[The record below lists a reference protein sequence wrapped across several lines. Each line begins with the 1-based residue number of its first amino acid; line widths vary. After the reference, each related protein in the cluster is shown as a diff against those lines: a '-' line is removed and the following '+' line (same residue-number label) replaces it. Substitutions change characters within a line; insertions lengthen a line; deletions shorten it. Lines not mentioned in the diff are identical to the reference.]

1 MARKSR
7 TQFAILGFLAGA
19 PATGYEI
26 RKQLRDISTIWYES
40 YGQIYPTLK
49 RLTEQGL
56 TTRRTSSGAKG
67 SDKYIYAITEAGR
80 EVLKN
85 WLEEP
90 VRFTPVRHELGL
102 RIYFAKYS
110 DKDVLIAQ
118 LKRFREKTLN
128 ALEYNRALHKKYVVE
143 QQPLASSDHAWM
155 TISQGKYI
163 HEAQL
168 AWCEDMLEQLQ
179 ADKPY

>member
-7 TQFAILGFLAGA
+7 TQFAILGFLASA
-19 PATGYEI
+19 PASGYEI
-26 RKQLRDISTIWYES
+26 RKQLRDINTIWYES

-56 TTRRTSSGAKG
+56 ATRSTSSGAKG
-67 SDKYIYAITEAGR
+67 SDKYTYAITDAGR
-80 EVLKN
+80 KVLKD

-102 RIYFAKYS
+102 RIYFAKHS
-110 DKDVLIAQ
+110 EKDVLIAQ

-128 ALEYNRALHKKYVVE
+128 ELEYNEKLYRKYIVDKE
-143 QQPLASSDHAWM
+143 PLISSDHAWM
-155 TISQGKYI
+155 TISQGKYV

-168 AWCEDMLEQLQ
+168 AWCEDMLERLQ
-179 ADKPY
+179 EEEY